1 MKTAIL
7 SCAILSCVVS
17 LAVAAPPAKKDD
29 AKKKGGKTDNVS
41 ARDLITKNDT
51 DGDKKLDKTELSSAL
66 KTLKRNVVST
76 KNDSWKKFDED
87 NDGKI
92 DQKEMEKLLEA
103 SAPPPD
109 EPVDP
114 KAKPPAKEGG
124 LTLRPP
130 GTPGS

>member
-1 MKTAIL
+1 MKKAILTCAVL
-7 SCAILSCVVS
+7 SCAVS
-17 LAVAAPPAKKDD
+17 FAVAAPPAKKDD

-41 ARDLITKNDT
+41 ARDLITKYDT

-87 NDGKI
+87 SDAKI
-92 DQKEMEKLLEA
+92 DQKELDKLLEA
-103 SAPPPD
+103 SAAPP
-109 EPVDP
+109 ETPVDP

-130 GTPGS
+130 GT

>member
-1 MKTAIL
+1 M
-7 SCAILSCVVS
+7 S

-41 ARDLITKNDT
+41 ARDLLTKNDA

-87 NDGKI
+87 SDGKI
-92 DQKEMEKLLEA
+92 DQKELEKLLEA
-103 SAPPPD
+103 NAAPPE

-114 KAKPPAKEGG
+114 TAKPPAKEGG

-130 GTPGS
+130 GT

>member
-1 MKTAIL
+1 MKKAILTCAVL
-7 SCAILSCVVS
+7 SCAVS
-17 LAVAAPPAKKDD
+17 FAVAAPPAKSE
-29 AKKKGGKTDNVS
+29 AKKGGKTDNVS

-87 NDGKI
+87 SDGKI
-92 DQKEMEKLLEA
+92 DQKELEKLLEA
-103 SAPPPD
+103 SAAPP
-109 EPVDP
+109 EAPVDP

-124 LTLRPP
+124 LSLRPP
-130 GTPGS
+130 GT